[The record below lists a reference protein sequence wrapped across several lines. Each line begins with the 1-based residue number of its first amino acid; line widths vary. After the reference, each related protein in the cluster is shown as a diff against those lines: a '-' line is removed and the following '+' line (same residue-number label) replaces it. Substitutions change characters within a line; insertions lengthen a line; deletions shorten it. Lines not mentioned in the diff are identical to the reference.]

1 MKKSFTLI
9 EVIISI
15 IIFSIIMIFMS
26 NVIDSLNSSVKTLN
40 NNYNKNRFNSYTIKT
55 LYTDI
60 LNSDYIT
67 LNNKNKNYSIL
78 YLKTSNSLYNIAM
91 PYVIWYVSK
100 KDNTLMRLESSKKIN
115 LPIKE
120 DKNILL
126 DRFLDNI
133 KIFKIYKNKKKYF
146 IIIKENKTLYFEI

>member
-40 NNYNKNRFNSYTIKT
+40 HNYNKNRFNSYTIKT

-67 LNNKNKNYSIL
+67 LKNKNKNYSIL

-126 DRFLDNI
+126 DRFLNNI
-133 KIFKIYKNKKKYF
+133 KIFKIYKNKNKYF
-146 IIIKENKTLYFEI
+146 IFIKGNQTLYFEI